1 MNLVRMKN
9 KKKKPPT
16 KKKKKKKAT
25 TAELKAEQD
34 KIVKLRTYDLSL
46 YIGKLKLKIL
56 LFNI

>member
-1 MNLVRMKN
+1 MNLVRK
-9 KKKKPPT
+9 

-25 TAELKAEQD
+25 KAELKAEQD